1 MSPASTPLDPI
12 SFSRRSFIYRELQAL
27 GATFG
32 EVNGSAAALALGAD
46 TAAETETARNLA
58 IADLTALRRGGY
70 KGWTALDWLR
80 GQGVPVGE
88 NNTTVAADDGTRIAR
103 LADSEA
109 LILGGLDGRSTLLDK
124 VEAGWSLTSAVGAY
138 PVPRPETNFWFGIAG
153 RHAATMM
160 AKICGV
166 DMRPRRFAP
175 GAVAQTSVARMTA
188 IVIRRDL
195 GATLAYDMLA
205 DSAAA
210 AYMWR
215 CLRDAMDEFGG
226 KPVGLEAFRSLAREG
241 GAR

>member
-1 MSPASTPLDPI
+1 MSPASASLDPA
-12 SFSRRSFIYRELQAL
+12 SLNRRVSLYRELQAL
-27 GATFG
+27 GARFG
-32 EVNGSAAALALGAD
+32 EVNGAAAALALSDD
-46 TAAETETARNLA
+46 TAAEAAQARTMA

-80 GQGVPVGE
+80 GQGIPIGE
-88 NNTTVAADDGTRIAR
+88 NNTTVAAPDGTRIAR

-153 RHAATMM
+153 RHAAAMM

-166 DMRPRRFAP
+166 DLRPRRFAE

-195 GATLAYDMLA
+195 GGTLAYDMLA
-205 DSAAA
+205 DSASA

-215 CLRDAMDEFGG
+215 CLVDAMGEFGG
-226 KPVGLEAFRSLAREG
+226 RPVGLEAFRALAREG
-241 GAR
+241 AAR